1 MTHKPLMDIQS
12 GKYLLHPEGLSTD
25 YYDLCRVPNGDM
37 TQTPEKIFS
46 RTLNEAWS
54 KIAPF
59 VDINT
64 EYDVS
69 YSLYNLLKGE
79 ARGCSICHPEGIT
92 PLPLDDH
99 VLDQEIRDTKQF
111 IAERLIRDLDQYQCG
126 PVSFTFTYAGP
137 DTEEGLEPKF
147 SEVDLTG
154 QLIYA
159 DITYPLSVSL
169 SHPLNLNSALNHCL
183 DYSLNSPYGYTEVG
197 NIPGSDIYPV
207 EFQRFIPDVLSFTQ
221 PETVRHPAY
230 TYYNPEISASPWLEY
245 DSALSKMKDH
255 LKDIATAFLLH
266 HEESPEWSP
275 TALATK
281 SRVENFL
288 GALYVKT
295 SSGWSYH
302 PLLKTYY
309 ATFHSM
315 RQQLASPSVT
325 FHIDAVTGKVR
336 HVGISLAHSLILRK
350 SLKKEYLQIERGAF
364 LPLLWLWN
372 NPEKYGFAAYFGHDI
387 KRFPS
392 RKQLDTYIQQA
403 YDHTSDLRQKRY

>member
-1 MTHKPLMDIQS
+1 MP
-12 GKYLLHPEGLSTD
+12 
-25 YYDLCRVPNGDM
+25 

-79 ARGCSICHPEGIT
+79 ARGCSICHPEGIN

-159 DITYPLSVSL
+159 DVTYPLNISL
-169 SHPLNLNSALNHCL
+169 SHPLNLHSALNHCL
-183 DYSLNSPYGYTEVG
+183 DYSLKSPYGYTEVG
-197 NIPGSDIYPV
+197 NIPGSDISS
-207 EFQRFIPDVLSFTQ
+207 RIPT
-221 PETVRHPAY
+221 
-230 TYYNPEISASPWLEY
+230 I
-245 DSALSKMKDH
+245 
-255 LKDIATAFLLH
+255 
-266 HEESPEWSP
+266 
-275 TALATK
+275 
-281 SRVENFL
+281 
-288 GALYVKT
+288 
-295 SSGWSYH
+295 
-302 PLLKTYY
+302 
-309 ATFHSM
+309 
-315 RQQLASPSVT
+315 
-325 FHIDAVTGKVR
+325 
-336 HVGISLAHSLILRK
+336 
-350 SLKKEYLQIERGAF
+350 
-364 LPLLWLWN
+364 
-372 NPEKYGFAAYFGHDI
+372 
-387 KRFPS
+387 
-392 RKQLDTYIQQA
+392 
-403 YDHTSDLRQKRY
+403 HT